1 MEKIVFDETL
11 SVGVRK
17 LDEQH
22 QQLVKMINTLIEIES
37 ETLDS
42 EEVMDLLNQMTA
54 YADSHFG
61 QEEQYMRDFNYQ
73 GYLSHKQEHIHF
85 KKRTIDFLSAAKR
98 DKQTL
103 KNEITGYLRNWLVN
117 HILRTDMK
125 YKDFFSEK
133 GLK

>member
-22 QQLVKMINTLIEIES
+22 QQLIKMINTLIEAQS

-42 EEVMDLLNQMTA
+42 EETLELLTHMTE
-54 YADSHFG
+54 YADYHFS
-61 QEEQYMRDFNYQ
+61 QEEQYMLEFNYSE
-73 GYLSHKQEHIHF
+73 YLSHKQEHVTF
-85 KKRTIDFLSAAKR
+85 KKRTVDFLSAAKR
-98 DKQTL
+98 GKQTL
-103 KNEITGYLRNWLVN
+103 KVEITAFLRNWLVN
-117 HILRTDMK
+117 HILRSDMK
-125 YKDFFSEK
+125 YKNFFNEK